1 MYLQVSSLGRYR
13 GSAGM
18 IEIVKGDI
26 TTLEVDCIVNAAN
39 TRLHRGMGVCGAIF
53 KAAGEG
59 LQEYLW
65 ENYDGCPTGEAR
77 ISPGFECLA
86 KHIIH
91 TVAPIWMGGIQ
102 NEPHL
107 LRSCY
112 EQTLQLALHHQ
123 IQSIAFPALG
133 CGVYRYPIEEAT
145 KIAYNAA
152 QKHAENHQTRIV
164 FCCFSEIVYEAY
176 QKLFAEK

>member
-1 MYLQVSSLGRYR
+1 
-13 GSAGM
+13 M

-39 TRLHRGMGVCGAIF
+39 TRLSRGAGVCGAIF

-59 LQEYLW
+59 LQEFLW

-77 ISPGFECLA
+77 ISSGFNCLA

-91 TVAPIWMGGIQ
+91 TVAPIWMGGTQ

-112 EQTLQLALHHQ
+112 EHTLQLALHHQ

-133 CGVYRYPIEEAT
+133 CGIYQYPIESAT
-145 KIAYNAA
+145 KIALNVALNHG
-152 QKHAENHQTRIV
+152 KEHQTRIV
-164 FCCFSEIVYEAY
+164 FCCFSESIYESY
-176 QKLFAEK
+176 QRLSVDE

>member
-1 MYLQVSSLGRYR
+1 
-13 GSAGM
+13 M

-26 TTLEVDCIVNAAN
+26 TDLEVDCIVNAAN
-39 TRLHRGMGVCGAIF
+39 TGLRRGSGVCGAIF
-53 KAAGEG
+53 RAAGEG

-65 ENYDGCPTGEAR
+65 DNYDGCPTGEAR
-77 ISPGFECLA
+77 ISPGFACLA

-91 TVAPIWMGGIQ
+91 TVAPIWMGGTQ

-112 EQTLQLALHHQ
+112 EQTLQLALDHH

-133 CGVYRYPIEEAT
+133 CGVYRYPIESAT
-145 KIAYNAA
+145 KIAYDVAL
-152 QKHAENHQTRIV
+152 KHSENNQMRIV
-164 FCCFSEIVYEAY
+164 FCCFDASVYNAY
-176 QKLFAEK
+176 QKLSTEE